1 MVNIRETKLVKEEKP
16 DLPRED
22 AARQYMLGG
31 LIILTAQLTV
41 IRMRQAPSI
50 KSVRHPTFV
59 LSSQPEEEKNGI
71 SLEPQFSK
79 STPKARR
86 EYPQQMKL
94 HMLIWRCTDQTR

>member
-41 IRMRQAPSI
+41 IQMRQAPSI
-50 KSVRHPTFV
+50 KSVRRPTFV
-59 LSSQPEEEKNGI
+59 LSSQPEEKKMAFLWSPSFPNQLPR
-71 SLEPQFSK
+71 LEGNIPNK
-79 STPKARR
+79 
-86 EYPQQMKL
+86 
-94 HMLIWRCTDQTR
+94 